1 LVVSTAALPASR
13 IQIRTVDSRP
23 AYANLAQDVKAGLS
37 AENKQ
42 LPPKYFYDAHGSE
55 LFDQI
60 CNTREYYPTR
70 IENGLLAR
78 YAPDIIQRTCPELIV
93 ELGSGSSRK
102 TIHLLDAC
110 DQLAVCPTYQ
120 PVDICREM
128 LLTAGT
134 RLLQNYDWLEIEGVV
149 GDYCENLSEM
159 PAAAAS
165 RLFVFLGGTLGNFD
179 EQASNSFLRT
189 LYSEMG
195 RGDWLLVGV
204 DRIKAPEVLH
214 AAYNDAEGYTAAFNR
229 NVLSVI
235 NRELDGQFDLHSFEH
250 HACFNEARSRIE
262 MHLKSTVSQK
272 IRIKDLDM
280 EIEFSENE
288 TILTEISRKFT
299 SDSLSLLLRQNG
311 FELVHHYQPDNGYFS
326 LVLAKA
332 NAIIDGDR

>member
-1 LVVSTAALPASR
+1 MAVSEGVLSTSR

-23 AYANLAQDVKAGLS
+23 AYADLAHDVRAGLS
-37 AENKQ
+37 GGSKQ
-42 LPPKYFYDAHGSE
+42 LPAKYFYDAHGSM

-70 IENGLLAR
+70 TENALLAR
-78 YAPDIIQRTCPELIV
+78 YASDIIQRTQPELIV

-128 LLTAGT
+128 LLNAGT

-149 GDYCENLSEM
+149 GDYCESLSEI
-159 PAAAAS
+159 PTEAAS

-189 LYSEMG
+189 LYAEMG
-195 RGDWLLVGV
+195 QSDWLLMGV
-204 DRIKAPEVLH
+204 DRIKAPDVLN

-235 NRELDGQFDLHSFEH
+235 NRELGGQFDLHSFEH
-250 HACFNEARSRIE
+250 HAWFNEACSRIE
-262 MHLKSTVSQK
+262 MHLRSTVAQK
-272 IRIKDLDM
+272 VRINDLDL
-280 EIEFSENE
+280 EIEFQEDE

-299 SDSLSLLLRQNG
+299 FDELSLLLRQNG
-311 FELVHHYQPDNGYFS
+311 FELVHHYEPDNGYFS
-326 LVLAKA
+326 LVLA
-332 NAIIDGDR
+332 RPM

>member
-1 LVVSTAALPASR
+1 MAVSEGVLSASR

-23 AYANLAQDVKAGLS
+23 AYADLAHDVRAGLS
-37 AENKQ
+37 GGSKQ
-42 LPPKYFYDAHGSE
+42 LPAKYFYDAHGSM

-70 IENGLLAR
+70 TENALLAR
-78 YAPDIIQRTCPELIV
+78 YASDIIQRSHPELIV

-110 DQLAVCPTYQ
+110 SQLAVCPTYQ

-128 LLTAGT
+128 LLNAGT

-149 GDYCENLSEM
+149 GDYCESLSEM
-159 PAAAAS
+159 PTEAAS

-179 EQASNSFLRT
+179 EQASNSFLRA

-195 RGDWLLVGV
+195 QSDWLLMGV
-204 DRIKAPEVLH
+204 DRIKAPDVLN

-235 NRELDGQFDLHSFEH
+235 NRELGGQFDLHSFEH
-250 HACFNEARSRIE
+250 HAWFNEACSRIE
-262 MHLKSTVSQK
+262 MHLRSTVAQK
-272 IRIKDLDM
+272 VRINDLDL
-280 EIEFSENE
+280 EIEFQEDE

-299 SDSLSLLLRQNG
+299 FDELSLLLRKNG
-311 FELVHHYQPDNGYFS
+311 FELVHHYEPDNGYFS
-326 LVLAKA
+326 LVLARP
-332 NAIIDGDR
+332 I